1 MNLNFLIMLLSLS
14 MLSLPAMAQELPVS
28 EQEQSL
34 LGIEVQAI
42 TAVDQ
47 GGAGEITLRVSFA
60 PDGEWAIKTPL
71 SGVLQRVFV
80 QQGDHVSIG
89 DPLVI
94 VRSAEMVALQRDY
107 LKARAEVNLQVSV
120 YKRDKKLSDAGSISD
135 RRWQETRFNHDTAQ
149 AEFAGLRGQLMLAGM
164 SEADLKKL
172 SDKMGI
178 GPDIVLRSPADAVV
192 LARPAM
198 LGDQLNGSELLVRL
212 GETQKLVLEGNLSKS
227 AAAHLSVGGQ
237 IALQGNGA
245 RAELARADLVFVSR
259 VIDPQTQTVYVR
271 AQPQDASVLQ
281 PGQLTRWEVLSG
293 GLSLTVPSSAVVKL
307 DGKDVVYLSVA
318 AGFEARHVQV
328 KGTGGGTWIV
338 MSGLES
344 GDRIAV
350 AGTAVLKAMSMGIG
364 GGDE

>member
-1 MNLNFLIMLLSLS
+1 MNFRKLIMLLSLLI
-14 MLSLPAMAQELPVS
+14 LSLPTVAQVLPVS
-28 EQEQSL
+28 DKEQSL
-34 LGIEVQAI
+34 LGINVQTI

-47 GGAGEITLRVSFA
+47 GGAGEITMRVAFA

-71 SGVLQRVFV
+71 SGVLHRVFV
-80 QQGDHVSIG
+80 QQGDHVNIG

-120 YKRDKKLSDAGSISD
+120 YKRDKKLSDAGSISE
-135 RRWQETRFNHDTAQ
+135 RRWQETRFKHDIAR
-149 AEFAGLRGQLMLAGM
+149 AEYAGLRGQLMLAGL
-164 SEADLKKL
+164 SEADLKQL
-172 SDKMGI
+172 ANKMEV

-245 RAELARADLVFVSR
+245 RAELVFVSS

-281 PGQLTRWEVLSG
+281 AGQLTRWDVLSG
-293 GLSLTVPSSAVVKL
+293 GLLLTVPSSAVVKL

-318 AGFEARHVQV
+318 SGFEVRHVEV
-328 KGTGGGTWIV
+328 RGTGGGTLIV

-364 GGDE
+364 GGEE